1 MSFHHD
7 LAYQLRRRG
16 CTEDA
21 VTDVLYTVDEA
32 VADTGTS
39 PVEEFGS
46 PEEYAAQFSGQRKCT
61 PGQKA
66 LGVFGLLGVASMT
79 IYTIWPQWFGI
90 TTPVL
95 EQFAGLIALLVLL
108 AIGCIPGA
116 YLDNRLPRAYKQ
128 QRQDAGERFAEPLA

>member
-1 MSFHHD
+1 MSYHHD
-7 LAYQLRRRG
+7 LAHQLRRRG

-21 VTDVLYTVDEA
+21 VADVLHTVDEA
-32 VADTGTS
+32 VAATGTS

-46 PEEYAAQFSGQRKCT
+46 PEDYAAQFFGPRKRT

-66 LGVFGLLGVASMT
+66 LGVFGLIGVACMA
-79 IYTIWPQWFGI
+79 IYGICPQWFGI
-90 TTPVL
+90 TAPVL

-108 AIGCIPGA
+108 AIGCIPGT

-128 QRQDAGERFAEPLA
+128 QHIDGTAQSSTV

>member
-1 MSFHHD
+1 MSYHHD
-7 LAYQLRRRG
+7 LAHQLRRRG

-21 VTDVLYTVDEA
+21 VADVLHTVDEA
-32 VADTGTS
+32 VTATGTS

-46 PEEYAAQFSGQRKCT
+46 PEDYAAQFSGPRKRT

-66 LGVFGLLGVASMT
+66 LGVFGLFGVACMV
-79 IYTIWPQWFGI
+79 IYGIWPQWFGI

-128 QRQDAGERFAEPLA
+128 QHIDSTTQSSAV